1 MSSLNSILVAVDF
14 SPCSAVALNA
24 ASRIAE
30 RNRASL
36 RAVHVVPL
44 PTFEPTPHPLIP
56 FPLPTQ
62 ADLVADAKESWS
74 RFVADA
80 GVAPDVVCDIE
91 VGRPR
96 DAILESTARARA
108 DLLVLGAHGS
118 HDAHKGVGPTAAA
131 CMQRAKTMVLL
142 VREDKVG
149 PFKSVVA
156 CVDFT
161 DTSKLALQQAIR
173 VAAHDEAALCV
184 LHVYDDPW
192 RGLGAPT
199 DIRVNMPDFK
209 AQFHRS
215 VEDRLREFC
224 EPFARELGAMKA
236 VFQCLESEWRGGGYG
251 HAIVRFVK
259 EHGCDLAVLGTRDR
273 WNVRDMVFGSTAE
286 RVVRDA
292 PCSTLAVKPAL
303 VE

>member
-1 MSSLNSILVAVDF
+1 MSSLKAILVAVDF

-62 ADLVADAKESWS
+62 ADLVADAKESWN
-74 RFVADA
+74 RFLTGS
-80 GVAPDVVCDIE
+80 GVAPEVVCDIE

-173 VAAHDEAALCV
+173 M
-184 LHVYDDPW
+184 
-192 RGLGAPT
+192 R
-199 DIRVNMPDFK
+199 
-209 AQFHRS
+209 
-215 VEDRLREFC
+215 
-224 EPFARELGAMKA
+224 AR
-236 VFQCLESEWRGGGYG
+236 
-251 HAIVRFVK
+251 
-259 EHGCDLAVLGTRDR
+259 
-273 WNVRDMVFGSTAE
+273 
-286 RVVRDA
+286 
-292 PCSTLAVKPAL
+292 
-303 VE
+303 